1 MIDSGISAGGAIG
14 VVILPAACHLRT
26 FFQFVGT
33 VFSKRV
39 AGDIHVEMYTTE
51 RNDAGVFR
59 IVYRAFITHHLGM

>member
-1 MIDSGISAGGAIG
+1 MISSGDSAGGAIG

-33 VFSKRV
+33 DFSKRV

-59 IVYRAFITHHLGM
+59 SLYRVFTKHHFGM